1 MGSDVDSQA
10 LVTAMGA
17 ACGLVQMSWRGCGE
31 VDDIEGL
38 TWSIEIDVGGGL
50 WGITCFRMGDA
61 SIISASSWVKGG

>member
-1 MGSDVDSQA
+1 MGSDVASQA

-17 ACGLVQMSWRGCGE
+17 ASGQVQMSWRGCGE
-31 VDDIEGL
+31 VDDIKGS

-50 WGITCFRMGDA
+50 WGIICFRMEDA